1 MNRRELLQALLSTGA
16 LAAAALPGAAA
27 AALPVPAVPGA
38 PSADAA
44 RALRAALEAE
54 LARATERLRLP
65 DSPAPSFIQY
75 DVLDGDVA
83 EVFTQFGV
91 LSDVS
96 RKLYRQL
103 RAEVRVGDAKLDSSN
118 FFAFGE
124 ADGVVSRPLP
134 AEDDV
139 LAQRREIWLATDSAY
154 KGCVEQYARKRALL
168 ADQKEPRPDDS
179 SPRPPGA
186 PLVVDEPLP
195 PRQADVEALTARALA
210 VSAALRRFPALE
222 EGESAG
228 RAWQGYR
235 LTVSSEGVRAQ
246 RGTGFAVL
254 RVAATARLPDGAT
267 LEDNRSWLARTVA
280 ELPPVETLVAET
292 TAMGEA
298 LTARVG
304 APLED
309 DYLGPVLFEP
319 EAAVELFSQLL
330 AAELCGT
337 PPALED
343 DESLLKEHRAPAARL
358 GRRLLPEGWMVV
370 DDATRGEGLGSYRL
384 DMEAVPPRRVELVR
398 DGVLVDML
406 MSRTPN
412 LTRAVSTGHARSLGT
427 ERRVAIPAVVTVT
440 PPRLLRTEALV
451 KQALRLAA
459 QTGRDYALVVK
470 HVNPVALHE
479 RFDVTLTGE
488 EAPAGLTDPLE
499 VERVWKDG
507 RREPVRVRSFVG
519 MDRRVLRD
527 VVAAAPGAGP
537 RDRMD
542 GPPGP
547 SRFNI
552 GPLGGLLVTWDVPA
566 VLVAEVEIRGGGG
579 GEPRLLSIPP
589 VTKE

>member
-1 MNRRELLQALLSTGA
+1 MNRRELLQGLIAGGA
-16 LAAAALPGAAA
+16 VAGLPAAALAGS
-27 AALPVPAVPGA
+27 ALPIPTA
-38 PSADAA
+38 PRAASADAA

-54 LARATERLRLP
+54 LARAMGRLRLP
-65 DSPAPSFIQY
+65 DSPPPSFIQY
-75 DVLDGDVA
+75 DVLDGEVG

-91 LSDVS
+91 VSDAS
-96 RKLYRQL
+96 TRLYRQL

-154 KGCVEQYARKRALL
+154 KGCVEQYARKKALL
-168 ADQKEPRPDDS
+168 ADQHEPRPDDT

-186 PLVVDEPLP
+186 PLVVDEPL
-195 PRQADVEALTARALA
+195 RERRAELDALEVRALA
-210 VSAALRRFPALE
+210 VSAALRRFPGLE
-222 EGESAG
+222 EAESAG
-228 RAWQGYR
+228 RCWQGYR

-254 RVAATARLPDGAT
+254 RVAATARLPDGAV
-267 LEDNRSWLARTVA
+267 LEDNRSWLARRVA
-280 ELPPVETLVAET
+280 ELPPVEALVAEA

-298 LTARVG
+298 LSARVT

-309 DYLGPVLFEP
+309 DYLGPVLFEA

-358 GRRLLPEGWMVV
+358 GRRLLPEGWDVV
-370 DDATRGEGLGSYRL
+370 DDASGEVGLGSYHL

-412 LTRAVSTGHARSLGT
+412 LSRQLSTGHARSLGT
-427 ERRVAIPAVVTVT
+427 ERRVAVPAVVTVT
-440 PPRLLRTEALV
+440 PPRLVRMEALV

-459 QTGRDYALVVK
+459 QTGREYALVVR

-479 RFDVTLTGE
+479 RLDVTLTGE

-527 VVAAAPGAGP
+527 IVAAAPGAGP
-537 RDRMD
+537 RDRLD
-542 GPPGP
+542 GQPGP

-579 GEPRLLSIPP
+579 GEPRVIPIPP
-589 VTKE
+589 VSQP